1 MKKAIIAFSMVI
13 PALILAGC
21 TSKSVSRVYQADM
34 ETTWSAALKVAK
46 EFVKQEPSEV
56 DREKGKIVTN
66 LAFGEVRSERDSD
79 TDISKQIVDVRR
91 AIITVKAEG
100 ERTRVSVRVQQ
111 GSLSKPEEP
120 PITNKK
126 PAGVGVTFYSTST
139 EWQNKFL
146 DAVTAELSKG

>member
-1 MKKAIIAFSMVI
+1 MKKTIMTVSIAIT
-13 PALILAGC
+13 ALILAGC
-21 TSKSVSRVYQADM
+21 TTKSVSRAYEADVD
-34 ETTWSAALKVAK
+34 TTWAAVLKMSKDLVGR
-46 EFVKQEPSEV
+46 EPMEV

-66 LAFGEVRSERDSD
+66 LAFGEVRSERDTD
-79 TDISKQIVDVRR
+79 TDISNQIVDVRR

-100 ERTRVSVRVQQ
+100 ARTRVSVRVQQ

-120 PITNKK
+120 PIINKK
-126 PAGVGVTFYSTST
+126 PAGVGITVFSSDI